1 MQNEINL
8 LDWRSPLYRQRLRR
22 LALAAL
28 LLIILSATI
37 WYFSLQYERQQRLAL
52 NQLNSSYQELSQQLQ
67 QIENKQLHQ
76 RKILSN
82 QVKLEKLSLDD
93 INFFMTNLSHLPLN
107 GALLNLVR
115 IEINPFSQEQR
126 NSTVFMLSGEKI
138 DQQSFYALQQHLLAK
153 WLYPITFL
161 TNELIPD
168 EQKLY
173 RFKLDFSKSKEE

>member
-67 QIENKQLHQ
+67 QFKNK
-76 RKILSN
+76 
-82 QVKLEKLSLDD
+82 
-93 INFFMTNLSHLPLN
+93 
-107 GALLNLVR
+107 
-115 IEINPFSQEQR
+115 
-126 NSTVFMLSGEKI
+126 
-138 DQQSFYALQQHLLAK
+138 
-153 WLYPITFL
+153 
-161 TNELIPD
+161 
-168 EQKLY
+168 
-173 RFKLDFSKSKEE
+173 